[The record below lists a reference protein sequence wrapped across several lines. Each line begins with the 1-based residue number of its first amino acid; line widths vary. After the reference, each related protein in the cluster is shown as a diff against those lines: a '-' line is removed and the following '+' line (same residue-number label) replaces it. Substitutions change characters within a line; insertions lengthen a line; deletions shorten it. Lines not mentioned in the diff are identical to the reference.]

1 MDIVV
6 KGRSVNLS
14 DSFRAHVEDKV
25 SKVEQL
31 APRAL
36 RVDVVLTHDP
46 NVRQPENTERIEIT
60 VVAKGPVLRA
70 EATASDKYA
79 ALDLAWA
86 KLLERLRR
94 ARDRQKISRQGK
106 HRKAST
112 AEVLADMDVVEP
124 VAPET
129 EPQDKGTDHVEATET
144 SATPNIDRTGG
155 RVPSEGD
162 SPVVLRE
169 KNFPATPIALDEA
182 LNRMEMVGHDFYLFM
197 DEESNKPSVV
207 YKRKGWSYG
216 VISLDPALVE
226 E

>member
-6 KGRSVNLS
+6 KGRNVTLS
-14 DSFRAHVEDKV
+14 ESFRAHVEDKV

-36 RVDVVLTHDP
+36 RVEVVLTHDP
-46 NVRQPENTERIEIT
+46 NVRQPENTERVEIT

-106 HRKAST
+106 HRNAST
-112 AEVLADMDVVEP
+112 AEVLANMEVIDPVVPAEEDSSEKTEK
-124 VAPET
+124 PE
-129 EPQDKGTDHVEATET
+129 
-144 SATPNIDRTGG
+144 NIDQTGG

-169 KNFPATPIALDEA
+169 KTFAGTPIALDEA
-182 LNRMEMVGHDFYLFM
+182 INRMEMVGHDFYLFI
-197 DEESNKPSVV
+197 DEDSKKPSVV
-207 YKRKGWSYG
+207 YKRRGWSYG
-216 VISLDPALVE
+216 VITVDPDLTE

>member
-6 KGRSVNLS
+6 KGRNVTLS
-14 DSFRAHVEDKV
+14 ESFRAHVEDKV

-36 RVDVVLTHDP
+36 RVEVVLTHDP
-46 NVRQPENTERIEIT
+46 NVRQPENTERVEIT

-106 HRKAST
+106 HRNAST
-112 AEVLADMDVVEP
+112 AEVLANMEVIDPVVPAE
-124 VAPET
+124 EGSSEKT
-129 EPQDKGTDHVEATET
+129 EKPQ
-144 SATPNIDRTGG
+144 NIDQTGG

-169 KNFPATPIALDEA
+169 KTFAGTPIALDEA
-182 LNRMEMVGHDFYLFM
+182 INRMEMVGHDFYLFI
-197 DEESNKPSVV
+197 DEDSKKPSVV
-207 YKRKGWSYG
+207 YKRRGWSYG
-216 VISLDPALVE
+216 VITVDPDLTE

>member
-6 KGRSVNLS
+6 KGRNVTLS
-14 DSFRAHVEDKV
+14 ESFRTHVEDKV

-36 RVDVVLTHDP
+36 RVEVVLTHDP

-60 VVAKGPVLRA
+60 VIAKGPVLRA

-106 HRKAST
+106 HRSAST
-112 AEVLADMDVVEP
+112 AEVLASMEVVDP
-124 VAPET
+124 VIPSEDEKDEKPET
-129 EPQDKGTDHVEATET
+129 PQ
-144 SATPNIDRTGG
+144 NIDQTGG

-169 KNFPATPIALDEA
+169 KTFAGTPIALDEA
-182 LNRMEMVGHDFYLFM
+182 INRMEMVGHDFYLFI
-197 DEESNKPSVV
+197 DEVSTKPSVV
-207 YKRKGWSYG
+207 YKRRGWSYG
-216 VISLDPALVE
+216 VITLDPELTE
-226 E
+226 D

>member
-6 KGRSVNLS
+6 KGRNVTLS
-14 DSFRAHVEDKV
+14 ESFRAHVEDKV

-36 RVDVVLTHDP
+36 RVEVVLTHDP
-46 NVRQPENTERIEIT
+46 NVRQPENTERVEIT

-106 HRKAST
+106 HRNAST
-112 AEVLADMDVVEP
+112 AEVLANMEVIDPVVPAE
-124 VAPET
+124 EDSSEKT
-129 EPQDKGTDHVEATET
+129 EKPQ
-144 SATPNIDRTGG
+144 NIDQTGG

-169 KNFPATPIALDEA
+169 KTFAGTPIALDEA
-182 LNRMEMVGHDFYLFM
+182 INRMEMVGHDFYLFI
-197 DEESNKPSVV
+197 DEDSKKPSVV
-207 YKRKGWSYG
+207 YKRRGWSYG
-216 VISLDPALVE
+216 VITVDPDLTE